1 MPKNRTIDRIDLRRL
16 AVFRA
21 VVEAG
26 GVTAAAAALHRSP
39 SAVSD
44 DLAVL
49 QRHLGTP
56 LFEKV
61 GRHLQ
66 PTAKARALAR
76 SLERTYLDLQEAWDA
91 AVSDGANEPLRIA
104 TVTGFG
110 RYRLLPALLP
120 AMPAERRL
128 EVRFSTADE
137 MRALIERGRVDLGV
151 SYRPLVGE
159 GIASRAVASED
170 IVLVGPPG
178 STAPDDPADLR
189 FVTYDEYEYVFL
201 HWFNHHH
208 IPLPQPWRRSD
219 HCEELEETL
228 ESVANGRGWSVV
240 PADAARSRA
249 FEARVAI
256 HAFGTEA
263 CANAIYLV
271 TRERDLDRPEC
282 RWLASLISDRLG

>member
-1 MPKNRTIDRIDLRRL
+1 MPKNRTIDQIDLRRL

-26 GVTAAAAALHRSP
+26 GVTAAATALHRSP

-61 GRHLQ
+61 GRRLQ

-76 SLERTYLDLQEAWDA
+76 SVERAYLDLQDAWDN
-91 AVSDGANEPLRIA
+91 AVVEGSNEPLRVA
-104 TVTGFG
+104 AVTGFG
-110 RYRLLPALLP
+110 RYRLLPALLA
-120 AMPAERRL
+120 AMPVERRL
-128 EVRFSTADE
+128 DVRFATADE
-137 MRALIERGRVDLGV
+137 IRELIERGRVDVGV

-159 GIASRAVASED
+159 SIASRAVASED
-170 IVLVGPPG
+170 IVLVGPPE
-178 STAPDDPADLR
+178 STTPEDPADLP

-201 HWFNHHH
+201 HWFNHHGVD
-208 IPLPQPWRRSD
+208 LPQPWRRSD

-228 ESVANGRGWSVV
+228 ESVAHGRGWSVV
-240 PADAARSRA
+240 PADAARSRT
-249 FEARVAI
+249 FEGRVVVHEVGSSVCTNTI
-256 HAFGTEA
+256 HLAA
-263 CANAIYLV
+263 
-271 TRERDLDRPEC
+271 RERMLDGDDV
-282 RWLASLISDRLG
+282 RWIASLFPA

>member
-1 MPKNRTIDRIDLRRL
+1 MSKNRTIDQIDLRRL

-61 GRHLQ
+61 GRRLQ
-66 PTAKARALAR
+66 PTAKGKALAR
-76 SLERTYLDLQEAWDA
+76 SVERAYLDLREAWDT
-91 AVSDGANEPLRIA
+91 AVADEANEPLRIA
-104 TVTGFG
+104 AVTGFG

-120 AMPAERRL
+120 AMPADRRL

-137 MRALIERGRVDLGV
+137 MRELIERGRVDMGV
-151 SYRPLVGE
+151 CYRPLVGP

-170 IVLVGPPG
+170 IMLVGPPG
-178 STAPDDPADLR
+178 STTPGNPADLR

-201 HWFNHHH
+201 HWFNHHG
-208 IPLPQPWRRSD
+208 IALPQPWLRSD
-219 HCEELEETL
+219 HCEELEEAL
-228 ESVANGRGWSVV
+228 EAVANGRGWSVV
-240 PADAARSRA
+240 PVDAARSRTFA
-249 FEARVAI
+249 GRLAVHGI
-256 HAFGTEA
+256 GPTT
-263 CANAIYLV
+263 CANTIYLAA
-271 TRERDLDRPEC
+271 RDRLLDGEDV
-282 RWLASLISDRLG
+282 RWVASLL